1 MATTG
6 AGVRACDET
15 SSDEDAASGA
25 RQAQAL
31 CDTRRSPRS
40 SQKRRYS
47 YARGP
52 AGCIARRAN
61 CASRGRGCCVADRP
75 QRNEIQRI
83 SAKLSRRA
91 PAFLQ
96 LFRAAHALPCSN
108 CASTDARFDWSSRL
122 TSKRPRF
129 ESCLIIECPHS
140 LLPPSHIAPRR
151 LSAGGSELSVR
162 QMASK
167 HPGFGSPKT
176 GVGKQKRKVGGTN
189 LGLAAHIRGSAR
201 KILDLLRPTSDA
213 HCAGDATGVRRTGLK
228 PGMA

>member
-1 MATTG
+1 MTKSSISQTPSALGPLAATAKLERMATTG

-15 SSDEDAASGA
+15 SGDEDAASGA

-40 SQKRRYS
+40 SQKRSCS

-75 QRNEIQRI
+75 QRNEIQRL

-108 CASTDARFDWSSRL
+108 CASIDARFDWTSRL
-122 TSKRPRF
+122 TSKRPRL
-129 ESCLIIECPHS
+129 ESCS
-140 LLPPSHIAPRR
+140 LLPPHTLHRIDFRPEG
-151 LSAGGSELSVR
+151 LS
-162 QMASK
+162 
-167 HPGFGSPKT
+167 FGS
-176 GVGKQKRKVGGTN
+176 GRRQAN
-189 LGLAAHIRGSAR
+189 IQGLARQRPGLASRNAR
-201 KILDLLRPTSDA
+201 LAAQIWGWHHKF
-213 HCAGDATGVRRTGLK
+213 GVRLAKFWTC
-228 PGMA
+228 